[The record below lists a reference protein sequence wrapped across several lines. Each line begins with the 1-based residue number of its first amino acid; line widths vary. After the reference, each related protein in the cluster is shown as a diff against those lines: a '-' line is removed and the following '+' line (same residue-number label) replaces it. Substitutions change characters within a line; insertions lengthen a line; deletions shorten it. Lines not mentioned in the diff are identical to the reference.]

1 MFYSN
6 NIDIRE
12 TAFVTSSL
20 RAIHV
25 DISKDI
31 CTRLWSYPKTEKW
44 IPGYLKKVSSVE
56 TFTHCLNNAY
66 FLEGKI

>member
-6 NIDIRE
+6 DIDIYE
-12 TAFVTSSL
+12 TAFVNSYFC
-20 RAIHV
+20 AIHV
-25 DISKDI
+25 DLSKDI

-44 IPGYLKKVSSVE
+44 IPGFLKKVSLVE
-56 TFTHCLNNAY
+56 TFTLCLNNAF